1 MLERYYG
8 GDASNIQ
15 INDYLES
22 APSRSVQLKKIAYE
36 VNGDSV
42 TYSIGS
48 EALSSDGWL
57 GALAGNKL
65 SWLRTTLTTPTIVQG
80 TSYIANPI
88 QRLFAPRA
96 GQRVVLQTRNDVLSS
111 IAAYGSA
118 RSHRKHQEDFKL
130 VEIAYNKSTR

>member
-8 GDASNIQ
+8 GDASKIQ
-15 INDYLES
+15 TIDYLGS
-22 APSRSVQLKKIAYE
+22 APSRSVQLKNVAYE
-36 VNGDSV
+36 VNGDTV

-48 EALSSDGWL
+48 ETPSSDEWL
-57 GALAGNKL
+57 EALAGNKL
-65 SWLRTTLTTPTIVQG
+65 SWLRATLTVPTVVQG

-96 GQRVVLQTRNDVLSS
+96 GQKVMLQTKNGVPSS

-118 RSHRKHQEDFKL
+118 RSHLKHQ
-130 VEIAYNKSTR
+130 